1 MNDSVG
7 DWFTIS
13 DGGGSSD
20 ILYKSKLETD
30 KGVGKINK
38 YQHYQSFVEVLTEQP
53 YMRRQLNIR
62 INQKVLMHS
71 YYGETLDVIK
81 ELKEERN
88 SQMLIRD
95 KKS

>member
-7 DWFTIS
+7 DWYTIS
-13 DGGGSSD
+13 GGGGGSSD

-53 YMRRQLNIR
+53 YMRHCQLNIK
-62 INQKVLMHS
+62 IN
-71 YYGETLDVIK
+71 
-81 ELKEERN
+81 
-88 SQMLIRD
+88 
-95 KKS
+95 